1 MEKNDGRPI
10 AERRNMTKRSESQKA
25 MVTRQKYLNS
35 DFKPTLVEAGKD
47 AAGATAAKDKTR

>member
-1 MEKNDGRPI
+1 
-10 AERRNMTKRSESQKA
+10 

-47 AAGATAAKDKTR
+47 VAGATTAKDKSR

>member
-1 MEKNDGRPI
+1 MEKNDSRPL

-47 AAGATAAKDKTR
+47 AAATSGKDKTR